1 MQSIVI
7 TSGCSGCGTGSI
19 TAALGLQMA
28 RQGKKVL
35 LAEAAPGLRRMN
47 RLLAVREDGLFD
59 LGDLLEGRCT
69 LADAVLPTGTAG
81 HGDHCAAGQEID
93 RRNRHHAGGIQYRLD
108 NNAAAHAADR
118 AKDAGSESHCAT
130 DQVYH
135 MFSSPYYNLRQIK
148 TGKGSLR

>member
-35 LAEAAPGLRRMN
+35 LAEAVPGLRRMN
-47 RLLAVREDGLFD
+47 RLLAVREEGLFD

-69 LADAVLPTGTAG
+69 LSDAVLSTGTAG
-81 HGDHCAAGQEID
+81 LTLLQGPLAID
-93 RRNRHHAGGIQYRLD
+93 WTPQ
-108 NNAAAHAADR
+108 AAAVQNGTAKNSIVQLCFIQVGAIQARFGKIR
-118 AKDAGSESHCAT
+118 ACKI
-130 DQVYH
+130 
-135 MFSSPYYNLRQIK
+135 SS
-148 TGKGSLR
+148 GKVVAR

>member
-81 HGDHCAAGQEID
+81 LTLLQGPSAID
-93 RRNRHHAGGIQYRLD
+93 
-108 NNAAAHAADR
+108 
-118 AKDAGSESHCAT
+118 S
-130 DQVYH
+130 
-135 MFSSPYYNLRQIK
+135 
-148 TGKGSLR
+148 

>member
-35 LAEAAPGLRRMN
+35 LAEAVPGLRRMN

-81 HGDHCAAGQEID
+81 LMLLQGPSAID
-93 RRNRHHAGGIQYRLD
+93 WTPQ
-108 NNAAAHAADR
+108 AAAVQLLREITTVSDGGA
-118 AKDAGSESHCAT
+118 CASCC
-130 DQVYH
+130 DE
-135 MFSSPYYNLRQIK
+135 R
-148 TGKGSLR
+148 